1 MRLDHLLSKDLF
13 FVKASHRV
21 CVGVFWV
28 DHSIA
33 HRLVGVIIP
42 RGGGDG
48 WYIVGCLRQ
57 CVLFGAGG
65 VDACLWVL
73 VLLGRVV

>member
-33 HRLVGVIIP
+33 HRLVGVAIP
-42 RGGGDG
+42 RGGGGG

-57 CVLFGAGG
+57 CVLVGAGG